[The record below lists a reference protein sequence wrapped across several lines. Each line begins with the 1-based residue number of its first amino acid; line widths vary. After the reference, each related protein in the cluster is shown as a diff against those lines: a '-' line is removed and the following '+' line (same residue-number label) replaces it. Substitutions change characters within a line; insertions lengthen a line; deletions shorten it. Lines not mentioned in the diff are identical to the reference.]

1 MEIKDRAGKLIHKSD
16 NSRDFCELDLR
27 TAVFTGMLLQGAV
40 FDDSNL
46 SGASFRRADLYWSN
60 FLSGRSHRGFFAHRK
75 RWTSNDPGCNN

>member
-1 MEIKDRAGKLIHKSD
+1 MEVKDRAGKLIHKSD

-46 SGASFRRADLYWSN
+46 SGASLY
-60 FLSGRSHRGFFAHRK
+60 
-75 RWTSNDPGCNN
+75 TC